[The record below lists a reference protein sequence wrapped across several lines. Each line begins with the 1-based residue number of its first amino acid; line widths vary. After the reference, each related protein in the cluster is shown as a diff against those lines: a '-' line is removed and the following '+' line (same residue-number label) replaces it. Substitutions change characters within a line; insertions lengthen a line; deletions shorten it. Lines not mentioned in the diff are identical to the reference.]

1 MPTTTASAQCG
12 PGVPG
17 EAVRQGKE
25 RKEVR
30 PGEEDTR
37 LPGTDDIIRCTDY
50 TKESADTLLGLTVS
64 LARQLDIMLLHQ
76 TQLSVYTFGLN
87 PMRLLL

>member
-37 LPGTDDIIRCTDY
+37 LSGTDDIIRCTDS

-64 LARQLDIMLLHQ
+64 LAR
-76 TQLSVYTFGLN
+76 
-87 PMRLLL
+87 